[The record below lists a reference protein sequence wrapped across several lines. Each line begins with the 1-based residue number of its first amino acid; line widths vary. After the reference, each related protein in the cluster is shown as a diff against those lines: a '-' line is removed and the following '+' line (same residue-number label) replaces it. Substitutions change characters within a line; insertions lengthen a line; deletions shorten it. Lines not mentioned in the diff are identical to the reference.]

1 MGKLGQNVRIRCRI
15 TQVIKI
21 WRAVVAW
28 PAGVIKEDLGSWW
41 SREINF
47 IMTPLSVAA
56 STAHTSHSSSM
67 LLQVSL

>member
-1 MGKLGQNVRIRCRI
+1 MGKLGQNVRIQCRI

-41 SREINF
+41 AREINF